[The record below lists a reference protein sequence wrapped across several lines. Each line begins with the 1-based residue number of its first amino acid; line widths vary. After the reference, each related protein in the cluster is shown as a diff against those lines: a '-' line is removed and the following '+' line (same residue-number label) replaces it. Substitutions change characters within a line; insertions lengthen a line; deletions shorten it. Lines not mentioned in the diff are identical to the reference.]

1 MKRFWLL
8 IALENENDGSFQKFM
23 KELYDYDIS
32 KRFDIDGTNI
42 RSISI
47 VCDQETFEEAF
58 EKVKNCGFETR
69 DFVLKD

>member
-42 RSISI
+42 RSISM
-47 VCDQETFEEAF
+47 VCDQETF